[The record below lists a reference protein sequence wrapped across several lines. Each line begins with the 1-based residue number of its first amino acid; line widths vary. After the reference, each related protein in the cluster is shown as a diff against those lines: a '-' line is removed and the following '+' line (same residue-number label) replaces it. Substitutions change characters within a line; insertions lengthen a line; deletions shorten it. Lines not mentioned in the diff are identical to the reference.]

1 MRNTLKTALFVASIL
16 GVLGSSHAQ
25 TLFSLKIGPSWPQGL
40 LSTES
45 ASWDAGLDYGMII
58 DKKVGFGLAADFLW
72 NVRTQDTLNS
82 ATNTYFRKTEEKS
95 FMFPIM
101 GFFFID
107 PVPKLIVHPVARF
120 QIGYNSMIRNV
131 KTDSTDAKSQAVQ
144 NTVSPYFYGLI
155 IKVGADALYNIG
167 ENSSLFLGMEYQW
180 ADTRTNDTDKGFNRF
195 DMSGVGIKAGFR
207 IIM

>member
-1 MRNTLKTALFVASIL
+1 MRNLLKIAIMATSLL
-16 GVLGSSHAQ
+16 GIFGSANAQ
-25 TLFSLKIGPSWPQGL
+25 TLFSLKIGPTWPQGL
-40 LSTES
+40 LSTGT
-45 ASWDAGLDYGMII
+45 ASWDAGLDYGII
-58 DKKVGFGLAADFLW
+58 VDKKVGFGFAADFLW
-72 NVRTQDTLNS
+72 NVRSHDSLTSQG
-82 ATNTYFRKTEEKS
+82 TYQPKTEEQS

-107 PVPKLIVHPVARF
+107 PVPKLIVHPLARF
-120 QIGYNSMIRNV
+120 EIGYNSMIRNV
-131 KTDSTDAKSQAVQ
+131 KTDSTDTKSL
-144 NTVSPYFYGLI
+144 TVSPYFYGLI

-167 ENSSLFLGMEYQW
+167 ENSAVFLGLEYQW